1 MRPNLC
7 KPEIVNKCPEMQFTN
22 KEPNKEMR
30 RREGDKEEREGG
42 KLIEEM
48 RSHLCAAEDLS
59 LGNFL

>member
-7 KPEIVNKCPEMQFTN
+7 KPEIVNKRPEMEFT
-22 KEPNKEMR
+22 NKEMR